1 MASINELAVGSYNI
15 DPSHSTVGFVARH
28 LMITKVRG
36 RFTSFSGSIT
46 IADDRLSSS
55 VNASV
60 DLSSVSTGDEQRDGH
75 LKSGDFF
82 DVDKTPEMTFAST
95 GIKADGDDFK
105 LAGDLTIRGVTKPV
119 TFDIEF
125 EGMQGDPWGGTRA
138 GFTASADVNRKDWG
152 LDFNIPLDG
161 GGFVV
166 GDKIK
171 IELDI
176 QAVKAS

>member
-1 MASINELAVGSYNI
+1 MPSINELATGTYNI
-15 DPSHSTVGFVARH
+15 DPAHSTVGFVARH

-36 RFTSFSGSIT
+36 RFTTFSGSIT
-46 IADDRLSSS
+46 IAEDRLSSS
-55 VNASV
+55 VNATV

-82 DVDKTPEMTFAST
+82 DIEKSPAMTFAST
-95 GIKADGDDFK
+95 AIKADGNDFK
-105 LAGDLTIRGVTKPV
+105 LVGDLTIRGVTKPV
-119 TFDIEF
+119 TFDLEF

-138 GFTASADVNRKDWG
+138 GFSASTDVNRKDWG

-166 GDKIK
+166 GDKVK

>member
-1 MASINELAVGSYNI
+1 MASINELAPGSYNI

-36 RFTSFSGSIT
+36 RFTTFSGSIT

-60 DLSSVSTGDEQRDGH
+60 DLSSVTTGDEQRDGH

-82 DVDKTPEMTFAST
+82 DIEKSPTMTFEST

-138 GFTASADVNRKDWG
+138 GFSASTDVNRKDWG

-166 GDKIK
+166 GDKVK

>member
-1 MASINELAVGSYNI
+1 MASINDLTPGTYNI
-15 DPSHSTVGFVARH
+15 DPAHSTVGFVARH

-36 RFTSFSGSIT
+36 RFTTFTGTIT

-60 DLSSVSTGDEQRDGH
+60 DLSSVSTGDDQRDGH

-82 DVDKTPEMTFAST
+82 DIEKAPTMDFVST
-95 GIKADGDDFK
+95 GIKSDGDGFE

-119 TFDIEF
+119 SFELEF
-125 EGMQGDPWGGTRA
+125 EGMQGDPWGGKRA

-166 GDKIK
+166 GDKVK
-171 IELDI
+171 IELDV
-176 QAVKAS
+176 QAVLAS